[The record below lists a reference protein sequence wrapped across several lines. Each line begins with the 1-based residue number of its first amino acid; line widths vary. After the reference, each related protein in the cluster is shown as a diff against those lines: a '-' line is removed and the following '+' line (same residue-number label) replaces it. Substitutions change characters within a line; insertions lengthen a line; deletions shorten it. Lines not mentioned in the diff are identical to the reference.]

1 MKSTSLLGHTFE
13 LFDTVERDR
22 LPADQVVDRF
32 FRARRYLGSTDRR
45 FIAEAVYGML
55 RHRLL
60 IHTLFQSGLQ
70 ELNGHSTSANLRSS
84 LGLYF
89 AYLLAV
95 EKKEVGVVTET
106 LGSYWKVH
114 FPSVPMERLAESLL
128 RHYDLDLVSG
138 SASDR
143 LSLMYS
149 FPKWMVEEW
158 LARLGESETTALCT
172 ALNTPA
178 PTTIRVNTLKTSVEE
193 CQKRLLQEGVTT
205 ERTKLSPFG
214 LSLAKRVNVPSL
226 QSFKDGWFEVQDEAS
241 QIVTLLLDPQP
252 GGIVIDAC
260 AGGGG
265 KTIELAALMKN
276 DGKILAFDVEARR
289 LRNLEKRAE
298 RAGVQ
303 GLKVQLVGKGFAE
316 EEDDGL
322 PTGQAGATKADAILI
337 DAPCS
342 GLGTLRRN
350 PGNKWRVLPAFVEH
364 ISQQQG
370 KLLDQ
375 WSPLL
380 RPGGRLVYST
390 CTLLRKENEE
400 VVESFLARHAEFKLG
415 SSSRILSR
423 WRLEH
428 LSKNG
433 YLYLYPHQ
441 HGTDGFFAAVLRRD
455 S

>member
-13 LFDTVERDR
+13 LFDAVERDR

-32 FRARRYLGSTDRR
+32 FRARRYLGSKDRR

-55 RHRLL
+55 RHKLL

-95 EKKEVGVVTET
+95 ERMNVGVVSET
-106 LGSYWKVH
+106 LGSYWKVQ
-114 FPSVPMERLAESLL
+114 FPSVPLESFAGAVL
-128 RHYDLDLVSG
+128 RHYDLDLASG
-138 SASDR
+138 SVADR

-158 LARLGESETTALCT
+158 LARLGESETTALCA
-172 ALNTPA
+172 ALNAPA
-178 PTTIRVNTLKTSVEE
+178 PTTIRVNTLRTSVEE
-193 CQKRLLQEGVTT
+193 CQKRLLQEGVAT
-205 ERTKLSPFG
+205 ERTRLSPFG

-226 QSFKDGWFEVQDEAS
+226 QSFKDGWFEIQDEAS

-252 GGIVIDAC
+252 GEIVIDAC

-265 KTIELAALMKN
+265 KTLELAALMNN
-276 DGKILAFDVEARR
+276 DGKILSFDVEARR

-303 GLKVQLVGKGFAE
+303 GLEVHLAEKGLAEQEGAGIRKVGSILV
-316 EEDDGL
+316 
-322 PTGQAGATKADAILI
+322 

-350 PGNKWRVLPAFVEH
+350 PGNKWRVSPGFVEH

-370 KLLDQ
+370 KLLEQ

-380 RPGGRLVYST
+380 KPGGRLIYST

-400 VVESFLARHAEFKLG
+400 VVESFLARHAEFKLD
-415 SSSRILSR
+415 SSSRVLSR
-423 WRLEH
+423 WRLNH

-433 YLYLYPHQ
+433 YLYLYPHK
-441 HGTDGFFAAVLRRD
+441 HGTDGFFAAVMTRG
-455 S
+455 

>member
-55 RHRLL
+55 RHKLL

-70 ELNGHSTSANLRSS
+70 ELNGHNTSTNLRSS

-89 AYLLAV
+89 VYLLAV
-95 EKKEVGVVTET
+95 EKKDVSVVAET
-106 LGSYWKVH
+106 LGSYWKVQ
-114 FPSVPMERLAESLL
+114 FPSVPLERIAAAIL
-128 RHYDLDLVSG
+128 RHYDLDLASG
-138 SASDR
+138 SVADR

-158 LARLGESETTALCT
+158 LTRLGESETTALC
-172 ALNTPA
+172 AVLNTPA
-178 PTTIRVNTLKTSVEE
+178 PTTIRVNTLKTTIEE
-193 CQKRLLQEGVTT
+193 CQSRLLQEGVAT
-205 ERTKLSPFG
+205 EQTRLSPFG

-226 QSFKDGWFEVQDEAS
+226 GSFKDGWFEVQDEAS
-241 QIVTLLLDPQP
+241 QIVALLMDPQP
-252 GGIVIDAC
+252 GEIVIDAC

-265 KTIELAALMKN
+265 KTLELAALMKN
-276 DGKILAFDVEARR
+276 GGKILALDVEAHR
-289 LRNLEKRAE
+289 LKNLQKRAE

-303 GLKVQLVGKGFAE
+303 GLEVQLVGKGFAE
-316 EEDDGL
+316 GEDDGL
-322 PTGQAGATKADAILI
+322 PAGQAGATKADAILI

-350 PGNKWRVLPAFVEH
+350 PGNKWRVSLGFVEH

-370 KLLDQ
+370 KLLEQ
-375 WSPLL
+375 WSRLL
-380 RPGGRLVYST
+380 KPGGRLVYAT

-400 VVESFLARHAEFKLG
+400 VVENFLSRHAEFKLG

-423 WRLEH
+423 WGLEH

-441 HGTDGFFAAVLRRD
+441 HGTDGFFAAVLRRE